1 MSRERHHL
9 WSSRPSMW
17 MIGSSIVDLTIV
29 VVLATVGILMVPL
42 APAIGGGVA
51 VGAMGLAFVLD
62 TVKVLLFRR
71 LSVV

>member
-1 MSRERHHL
+1 
-9 WSSRPSMW
+9 

-42 APAIGGGVA
+42 APAIVGGVA